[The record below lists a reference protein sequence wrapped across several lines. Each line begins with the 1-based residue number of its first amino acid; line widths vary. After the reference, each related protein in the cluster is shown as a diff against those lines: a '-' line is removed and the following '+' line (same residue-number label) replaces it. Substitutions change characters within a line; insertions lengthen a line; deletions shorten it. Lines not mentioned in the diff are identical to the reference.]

1 MGYFLVGFSVRELR
15 YKRKK
20 IRQNRKGVINHYTK
34 YRNELYHLTND
45 GN

>member
-1 MGYFLVGFSVRELR
+1 MVFYIGDFSRRDLR

-34 YRNELYHLTND
+34 YRWELYHLTND